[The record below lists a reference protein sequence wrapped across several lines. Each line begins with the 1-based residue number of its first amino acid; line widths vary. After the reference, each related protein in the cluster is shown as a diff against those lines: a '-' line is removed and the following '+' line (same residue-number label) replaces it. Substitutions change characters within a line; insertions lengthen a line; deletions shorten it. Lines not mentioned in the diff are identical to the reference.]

1 MVRRSGL
8 SVQRTV
14 RAANRHRLSVL
25 FSDPEVPPPSKWL
38 KARSPLEI
46 PMIRG
51 GRTFCGE
58 DAVVYDEKGRSMD
71 KKALL
76 ADLESMPAGYGGA
89 IKVLHP
95 HAIFAVMKF
104 SKVHE

>member
-46 PMIRG
+46 PTIRG
-51 GRTFCGE
+51 GRTFCAE
-58 DAVVYDEKGRSMD
+58 DAVGLWREGPIDGQGPAAGELGTG
-71 KKALL
+71 
-76 ADLESMPAGYGGA
+76 AGYSGT
-89 IKVLHP
+89 IKVAHP
-95 HAIFAVMKF
+95 HGIFAVV
-104 SKVHE
+104 KVPGVDR